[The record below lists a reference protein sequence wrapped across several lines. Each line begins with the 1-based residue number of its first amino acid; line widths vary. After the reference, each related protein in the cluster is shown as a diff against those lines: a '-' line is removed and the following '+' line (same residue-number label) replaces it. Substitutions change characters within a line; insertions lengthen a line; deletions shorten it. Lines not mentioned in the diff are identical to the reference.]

1 MKTKLNT
8 DRFLTVFTLMSRI
21 PAKRA
26 FVADFS
32 RADFWIPAI
41 SPIVSLSAIAGFAAG
56 MALSGSLALAAAA
69 SIAAQYFCFN
79 LFHFDGLV
87 DTADAMLPAASPE
100 RRLEILK
107 DPRVGAYGFFCGAL
121 ALGLRAGAI
130 ALLAEGGVLFSALV
144 AGLLAAPAAGRL
156 ACALVPIAAKP
167 AKPAGLGALM
177 AGFSKKRVAAGTAL
191 ALVPALAWSAA
202 TGDWPLPIIAIASAL
217 ASGLGA
223 AIFVSKLYSAK
234 VGGFTGDALGAA
246 VELGEIAALLLLGI
260 AVRLIGWIP
269 A

>member
-1 MKTKLNT
+1 MKAKLKA

-21 PAKRA
+21 PVKRA
-26 FVADFS
+26 FEPDFT
-32 RADFWIPAI
+32 RADFWIPAL
-41 SPIVSLSAIAGFAAG
+41 SPIVSLTAIAGFAAG
-56 MALSGSLALAAAA
+56 MALTGSLALAAAA

-130 ALLAEGGVLFSALV
+130 AMLAEGGALFSALV
-144 AGLLAAPAAGRL
+144 AGFLAAPAAGRL
-156 ACALVPIAAKP
+156 ACALVPLATKP
-167 AKPAGLGALM
+167 AKPTGLGALM
-177 AGFSKKRVAAGTAL
+177 GGFSKRRVAAGTAI
-191 ALVPALAWSAA
+191 ALVPALAWGAA
-202 TGDWPLPIIAIASAL
+202 AGGWLLPLLAAASAL
-217 ASGLGA
+217 ASGFA
-223 AIFVSKLYSAK
+223 AAFIVSKLYSSKA
-234 VGGFTGDALGAA
+234 GGFTGDALGAA

-260 AVRLIGWIP
+260 AVRLTGWIP

>member
-1 MKTKLNT
+1 MKMKLKA
-8 DRFLTVFTLMSRI
+8 DRFLTVFTLMSRV
-21 PAKRA
+21 PVRRA
-26 FVADFS
+26 FEADFS

-56 MALSGSLALAAAA
+56 MALSGSLAIAAAA
-69 SIAAQYFCFN
+69 SIAVQYFCFN

-87 DTADAMLPAASPE
+87 DTADAMLPAAPPE

-107 DPRVGAYGFFCGAL
+107 DPRVGTYGFFCGAL

-130 ALLAEGGVLFSALV
+130 TSLAEGGVLFSALV

-156 ACALVPIAAKP
+156 ACALVPLASKP
-167 AKPAGLGALM
+167 AKPTGLGALM
-177 AGFSKKRVAAGTAL
+177 GGFSKKRAAAGTAL
-191 ALVPALAWSAA
+191 ALIPALAWSAA
-202 TGDWPLPIIAIASAL
+202 VGGWLLPVLAAASAL
-217 ASGLGA
+217 ASGFGA
-223 AIFVSKLYSAK
+223 ALFVSKVYSSK

-246 VELGEIAALLLLGI
+246 VELGEIDALLLLGM

>member
-1 MKTKLNT
+1 MKTKLNA
-8 DRFLTVFTLMSRI
+8 DRFLTVFTLMARI
-21 PAKRA
+21 PVKRA
-26 FVADFS
+26 FEADFS

-56 MALSGSLALAAAA
+56 MALSGSLAIAAAA
-69 SIAAQYFCFN
+69 SIAVQYFCFN

-87 DTADAMLPAASPE
+87 DTADAMLPAAAPE

-107 DPRVGAYGFFCGAL
+107 DPRVGTYGFFCGAL

-130 ALLAEGGVLFSALV
+130 ALLAEGGVLFSALF
-144 AGLLAAPAAGRL
+144 AGLLSAPAAGRL
-156 ACALVPIAAKP
+156 ACALVPLATKP

-177 AGFSKKRVAAGTAL
+177 GGFAKKRVAAGAAL
-191 ALVPALAWSAA
+191 ALLPAIAWSAA
-202 TGDWPLPIIAIASAL
+202 AGGWILPILAAASAL
-217 ASGLGA
+217 ASGFGA
-223 AIFVSKLYSAK
+223 ALFVSRLYSGK

-246 VELGEIAALLLLGI
+246 VELGEIGALLLLGA